1 MIHLPGPLCMPMW
14 ICLAFRLPVAK
25 NFWRMR
31 LLVWSRPLTRLF
43 SRILALVAC
52 STFIVTPIAK
62 ADVGPPVKIVMP
74 VETAVPAVAGQE

>member
-1 MIHLPGPLCMPMW
+1 
-14 ICLAFRLPVAK
+14 
-25 NFWRMR
+25 
-31 LLVWSRPLTRLF
+31 LTRLF